1 MRDYIEKFSNVKAL
15 AIGDLMLDR
24 FAYGTVDRISP
35 EAPVPVLKIRSCK
48 EMLGGAGNVVANLA
62 ALGCVTTF
70 VGVVGKDSEGRRV
83 AELLSKVQC
92 WNRLFFHPDAKT
104 IVKERMIA
112 SNSHLLRVD
121 KEERLPDLS
130 PIWDE
135 FFAAAS
141 QAIRSADVVLLSDYN
156 KGFFTPKTTQAILNL
171 CREFGKP
178 AIVDPKGRDYS
189 KYNGATFVKPNLK
202 EFQEAS
208 ECELRPA
215 DPNFRADA
223 IAAAKRIF
231 ERYEIENLLTTLS
244 EYGMMRFS
252 RQNPDDPRQIPT
264 EAKEV
269 FDVSGAGDTSLA
281 TFGAALGAGAS
292 VEEAMELAN
301 LASGIVVG
309 KLGTASATADE
320 LRAALDAKRAAA
332 ERAIE
337 AATAKT
343 VRLDAEENGAFDGT
357 SRTNEAN
364 DAGEQGAPSG
374 KVANVGRRKLLTRN
388 ELAEVVAD
396 LKRRGKTVG
405 FTNGCFDCMHFG
417 HLNSFA
423 QARAECDA
431 LIVAVNSDASVKR
444 YKGPNRPIQ
453 NETTRSAIVAALEL
467 VDYVVV
473 FDEDTAE
480 PLIDLLRPDVIAKE
494 GYSLDRWP
502 EGRQVVAYG
511 GRAVELKRVE
521 GYSTTNL
528 VEKMKRAD
536 EAKEEKR

>member
-1 MRDYIEKFSNVKAL
+1 MRDYIEKFSNVKAV

-70 VGVVGKDSEGRRV
+70 VGVVGKDAEGRRV
-83 AELLSKVQC
+83 AELLSKIQC

-156 KGFFTPKTTQAILNL
+156 KGFFTPKTTQAILAL

-208 ECELRPA
+208 ESELRPA
-215 DPNFRADA
+215 DPNFRTAA

-231 ERYEIENLLTTLS
+231 ERYKIENLLATLS

-343 VRLDAEENGAFDGT
+343 VRLDAAANEENAA
-357 SRTNEAN
+357 AN
-364 DAGEQGAPSG
+364 GDATAAVDAKSEKAS
-374 KVANVGRRKLLTRN
+374 NVGRRKLLNRD
-388 ELAEVVAD
+388 ELAKVVAD

-453 NETTRSAIVAALEL
+453 NETTRAAIVAALEL

-528 VEKMKRAD
+528 VEKMKCAD

>member
-83 AELLSKVQC
+83 AELLSQVQC
-92 WNRLFFHPDAKT
+92 WNRLFFHPGAKT

-135 FFAAAS
+135 FFAAVS

-156 KGFFTPKTTQAILNL
+156 KGFFTPKTTQEILRL

-215 DPNFRADA
+215 DPNFRTDA

-332 ERAIE
+332 ERAVA

-343 VRLDAEENGAFDGT
+343 VRVDGEETAAPVSDVVST
-357 SRTNEAN
+357 SEKN
-364 DAGEQGAPSG
+364 
-374 KVANVGRRKLLTRN
+374 ANVGRRKLLNRD

-405 FTNGCFDCMHFG
+405 FTNGCFDCIHFG

-453 NETTRSAIVAALEL
+453 NETTRAAIVAALEL

-528 VEKMKRAD
+528 VERMKRAD

>member
-70 VGVVGKDSEGRRV
+70 VGVVGKDAEGRRV

-156 KGFFTPKTTQAILNL
+156 KGFFTPKTTQAILKL

-215 DPNFRADA
+215 DPNFRSEA

-231 ERYEIENLLTTLS
+231 DRYEIENLLTTLS

-343 VRLDAEENGAFDGT
+343 VRLDASENEENAVA
-357 SRTNEAN
+357 NENAT
-364 DAGEQGAPSG
+364 AGVGEKSG
-374 KVANVGRRKLLTRN
+374 KTANVGRRKLLNR
-388 ELAEVVAD
+388 EDLAKVVAD

-480 PLIDLLRPDVIAKE
+480 PLIDLLRPDVVAKE

>member
-1 MRDYIEKFSNVKAL
+1 
-15 AIGDLMLDR
+15 
-24 FAYGTVDRISP
+24 
-35 EAPVPVLKIRSCK
+35 
-48 EMLGGAGNVVANLA
+48 
-62 ALGCVTTF
+62 
-70 VGVVGKDSEGRRV
+70 
-83 AELLSKVQC
+83 
-92 WNRLFFHPDAKT
+92 
-104 IVKERMIA
+104 
-112 SNSHLLRVD
+112 
-121 KEERLPDLS
+121 
-130 PIWDE
+130 
-135 FFAAAS
+135 
-141 QAIRSADVVLLSDYN
+141 
-156 KGFFTPKTTQAILNL
+156 
-171 CREFGKP
+171 
-178 AIVDPKGRDYS
+178 
-189 KYNGATFVKPNLK
+189 
-202 EFQEAS
+202 
-208 ECELRPA
+208 
-215 DPNFRADA
+215 
-223 IAAAKRIF
+223 
-231 ERYEIENLLTTLS
+231 
-244 EYGMMRFS
+244 
-252 RQNPDDPRQIPT
+252 
-264 EAKEV
+264 
-269 FDVSGAGDTSLA
+269 
-281 TFGAALGAGAS
+281 LGAGAS

-343 VRLDAEENGAFDGT
+343 VRLDAEENEENGENVAVDNGATADV
-357 SRTNEAN
+357 
-364 DAGEQGAPSG
+364 GEKRGKPS
-374 KVANVGRRKLLTRN
+374 KVGRRKLLNRE
-388 ELAEVVAD
+388 ELAQVVAD

-453 NETTRSAIVAALEL
+453 NETTRAAIVAALEL

-480 PLIDLLRPDVIAKE
+480 PLIDLLRPDVVAKE

-528 VEKMKRAD
+528 VERMKRAD
-536 EAKEEKR
+536 EAEEEKR

>member
-1 MRDYIEKFSNVKAL
+1 MRDYIDKFSNVKAL

-24 FAYGTVDRISP
+24 FAYGTVERISP

-112 SNSHLLRVD
+112 ANSHLLRVD

-156 KGFFTPKTTQAILNL
+156 KGFFTPKTTQAILEL
-171 CREFGKP
+171 CRRFGKP

-281 TFGAALGAGAS
+281 AFGAALGAGAS

-320 LRAALDAKRAAA
+320 LRGALDAKRAAA

-343 VRLDAEENGAFDGT
+343 VRLDAEENGACVGEEKGQK
-357 SRTNEAN
+357 TNC
-364 DAGEQGAPSG
+364 D
-374 KVANVGRRKLLTRN
+374 RRKLLSRN

-405 FTNGCFDCMHFG
+405 FTNGCFDCLHFG

-453 NETTRSAIVAALEL
+453 NETTRAAVVAALEL

-480 PLIDLLRPDVIAKE
+480 SLIDLLRPDIVAKE

-536 EAKEEKR
+536 EAKE

>member
-70 VGVVGKDSEGRRV
+70 VGVVGQDSEGRRV

-92 WNRLFFHPDAKT
+92 WNRLFFHPEAKT

-112 SNSHLLRVD
+112 ANSHLLRVD

-156 KGFFTPKTTQAILNL
+156 KGFFTPKTTQAILKL

-208 ECELRPA
+208 ERELRPA
-215 DPNFRADA
+215 DPNFRTEA

-309 KLGTASATADE
+309 KLGTASATAAE
-320 LRAALDAKRAAA
+320 LRDALDAKRAAA

-343 VRLDAEENGAFDGT
+343 VRI
-357 SRTNEAN
+357 
-364 DAGEQGAPSG
+364 DAGENAVSAAPSE
-374 KVANVGRRKLLTRN
+374 KTSNFGRRKLLTRE

-480 PLIDLLRPDVIAKE
+480 PLIDLLRPDVVAKE

-528 VEKMKRAD
+528 VERMKRAD

>member
-62 ALGCVTTF
+62 AFGCVTTF
-70 VGVVGKDSEGRRV
+70 VGVVGKDAEGRRV

-156 KGFFTPKTTQAILNL
+156 KGFFTPKTTQAILKL

-215 DPNFRADA
+215 DPNFRSDA

-332 ERAIE
+332 ERAVE
-337 AATAKT
+337 NATAKT
-343 VRLDAEENGAFDGT
+343 VRVDVEEKNADSSEVAETNGKT
-357 SRTNEAN
+357 
-364 DAGEQGAPSG
+364 P
-374 KVANVGRRKLLTRN
+374 NVGRRKLLNRD

-453 NETTRSAIVAALEL
+453 NETTRAAIVAALEL

-494 GYSLDRWP
+494 GYSLDCWP

-528 VEKMKRAD
+528 VERMKRAD

>member
-70 VGVVGKDSEGRRV
+70 VGVVGKDAEGRRV

-156 KGFFTPKTTQAILNL
+156 KGFFTPKTTQAILKL

-215 DPNFRADA
+215 DPNFRTDA
-223 IAAAKRIF
+223 IAAAKQIF
-231 ERYEIENLLTTLS
+231 DRYEIENLLTTLS

-343 VRLDAEENGAFDGT
+343 VRLDAEENEE
-357 SRTNEAN
+357 N
-364 DAGEQGAPSG
+364 GENVAVDNVATADVGKKRGKPS
-374 KVANVGRRKLLTRN
+374 KVGRRKLLNRE
-388 ELAEVVAD
+388 ELAQVVAD

-453 NETTRSAIVAALEL
+453 NETTRAAIVAALEL

-480 PLIDLLRPDVIAKE
+480 PLIDLLRPDVVAKE

-528 VEKMKRAD
+528 VERMKRAD
-536 EAKEEKR
+536 EAEEEKR